1 MPRFN
6 LKLIINNLSKVE
18 LKNVLNVLKVEKPS
32 IKIAENK
39 NESTKKPK
47 VQLILKH
54 STSNTGNEQKLDMN
68 EFFKSSKLE

>member
-18 LKNVLNVLKVEKPS
+18 LKNVLNVLEVKTPS
-32 IKIAENK
+32 IKIAENR

-54 STSNTGNEQKLDMN
+54 STSNKGNEQKLDMN